1 MSNVANP
8 SLSLNGVS
16 ISFGNSKVVK
26 ETSFDIGL
34 DELTALVG
42 PNGAGKTALLN
53 AICGIYEIAEGSISL
68 FGEKIDGLSPAHVA
82 QKGIGRSFQ
91 HGEILPTLSV
101 LDNLLAAEHNAL
113 RSNIL
118 LQGLFYGPYRRR
130 EVLARERVEEVIEFF
145 ELEKYRKQPAGG
157 LSFGLQKLVGVA
169 RAVCTR
175 PKVLLLDEPSSGLTR
190 EEKEDFARFLLRL
203 RFDMKIPILWVEHDM
218 QMVTDLA
225 DRVIALDYGLKI
237 AEGTPQ
243 EIVRHPDV
251 ITAYLG
257 VDLERV
263 NQPLS

>member
-1 MSNVANP
+1 M
-8 SLSLNGVS
+8 
-16 ISFGNSKVVK
+16 
-26 ETSFDIGL
+26 
-34 DELTALVG
+34 
-42 PNGAGKTALLN
+42 
-53 AICGIYEIAEGSISL
+53 
-68 FGEKIDGLSPAHVA
+68 
-82 QKGIGRSFQ
+82 
-91 HGEILPTLSV
+91 
-101 LDNLLAAEHNAL
+101 
-113 RSNIL
+113 
-118 LQGLFYGPYRRR
+118 
-130 EVLARERVEEVIEFF
+130 ARERVEEVIEFF

-257 VDLERV
+257 VDLETV
-263 NQPLS
+263 NQPQS

>member
-1 MSNVANP
+1 MSGAQNV
-8 SLSLNGVS
+8 SLSLQGVS
-16 ISFGNSKVVK
+16 ISFGNTAVVK
-26 ETSFDIGL
+26 DTSFDIGN

-53 AICGIYEIAEGSISL
+53 AICGIYKISSGSISL
-68 FGEKIDGLSPAHVA
+68 YGERIDVHRASEVA
-82 QKGIGRSFQ
+82 ARGIGRSFQ
-91 HGEILPTLSV
+91 HAEIFPKLSV
-101 LDNLLAAEHNAL
+101 LDNLLAAEHKNL
-113 RSNIL
+113 HSNSIV
-118 LQGLFYGPYRRR
+118 QGIFYGKYRRR
-130 EVLARERVEEVIEFF
+130 EVEARARVEQVIDFF

-237 AEGTPQ
+237 AEGTPA
-243 EIVRHPDV
+243 EIIKNPDV
-251 ITAYLG
+251 IAAYLG
-257 VDLERV
+257 IADTEPVG
-263 NQPLS
+263 

>member
-1 MSNVANP
+1 
-8 SLSLNGVS
+8 
-16 ISFGNSKVVK
+16 
-26 ETSFDIGL
+26 
-34 DELTALVG
+34 
-42 PNGAGKTALLN
+42 
-53 AICGIYEIAEGSISL
+53 
-68 FGEKIDGLSPAHVA
+68 
-82 QKGIGRSFQ
+82 
-91 HGEILPTLSV
+91 
-101 LDNLLAAEHNAL
+101 
-113 RSNIL
+113 L

-257 VDLERV
+257 VDLETV
-263 NQPLS
+263 NQPQS

>member
-1 MSNVANP
+1 MSGSSGEA
-8 SLSLNGVS
+8 LTLKDVS
-16 ISFGNSKVVK
+16 ITFGRSTVVND
-26 ETSFDIGL
+26 TSFIL
-34 DELTALVG
+34 ETDELAALVG

-53 AICGIYEIAEGSISL
+53 AICGIYKISNGSISL
-68 FGEKIDGLSPAHVA
+68 FGERVDGMSPAHIA
-82 QKGIGRSFQ
+82 RKGMGRSFQ
-91 HGEILPTLSV
+91 HGEILPSSSV
-101 LDNLLAAEHNAL
+101 LDNLMAAEHAAL
-113 RSNIL
+113 QSSL
-118 LQGLFYGPYRRR
+118 FLQGLFYGPYRRR
-130 EVLARERVEEVIEFF
+130 EIAARERVEEVIEFF

-225 DRVIALDYGLKI
+225 DRVIALDYGRKI
-237 AEGTPQ
+237 AEGTPA
-243 EIVRHPDV
+243 EIVQHPDV

-257 VDLERV
+257 VDAGELT
-263 NQPLS
+263 

>member
-1 MSNVANP
+1 MSGAQNV
-8 SLSLNGVS
+8 SLSLQGVS
-16 ISFGNSKVVK
+16 ISFGGAAVVK
-26 ETSFDIGL
+26 DTSFDIGI

-53 AICGIYEIAEGSISL
+53 AICGIYKISSGSISL
-68 FGEKIDGLSPAHVA
+68 FGERIDGHRASEVA
-82 QKGIGRSFQ
+82 VRGIGRSFQ
-91 HGEILPTLSV
+91 HAEIFPKLSV
-101 LDNLLAAEHNAL
+101 LDNLLAAEHKHL
-113 RSNIL
+113 HSNSVT
-118 LQGLFYGPYRRR
+118 QGIFYGKYRRR
-130 EVLARERVEEVIEFF
+130 EVEARGRVEQVVDFF

-225 DRVIALDYGLKI
+225 DRIIALDYGLKI
-237 AEGTPQ
+237 AEGTPA
-243 EIVRHPDV
+243 EIIKNPEV
-251 ITAYLG
+251 IAAYLG
-257 VDLERV
+257 IADTEPVG
-263 NQPLS
+263 

>member
-1 MSNVANP
+1 MSGTSSVA
-8 SLSLNGVS
+8 LSLKDVS
-16 ISFGNSKVVK
+16 ITFGQSTVVK
-26 ETSFDIGL
+26 ETSFDLGT

-53 AICGIYEIAEGSISL
+53 AMCGIYRISNGSISL
-68 FGEKIDGLSPAHVA
+68 FGERIDGMSPAHVA
-82 QKGIGRSFQ
+82 RKGMGRSFQ
-91 HGEILPTLSV
+91 HGEILPAISV
-101 LDNLLAAEHNAL
+101 LDNLLAAEHKAL
-113 RSNIL
+113 RSSL
-118 LQGLFYGPYRRR
+118 LMQGVFYGPYRKR
-130 EVLARERVEEVIEFF
+130 EIEARQRVEEVIEFF
-145 ELEKYRKQPAGG
+145 ELEKYRRQAAGG

-257 VDLERV
+257 VDAG
-263 NQPLS
+263 QIS